1 MDPQPIRPDELMR
14 FLDGEVSPE
23 ERSRIEAALAGSTEL
38 QREFALFRSMKN
50 DLLDIQFEPELR
62 RAEIWERVNRHLT
75 RPIGWILL
83 VVGGVVWT
91 GYASYLFLTS
101 PADLIEKLATG
112 AMVIGI
118 LLLLVSVIWEQ
129 YHSWLTDPYRD
140 IQR

>member
-1 MDPQPIRPDELMR
+1 MGPQPIRPDELMR

>member
-62 RAEIWERVNRHLT
+62 RAAIWERVNRHLT

-91 GYASYLFLTS
+91 GYAGYLFLTS